1 MKKLLSVLVIVCSCL
16 GGVMAETAFDFDK
29 AWKEVR
35 AAERKALPR
44 TVTNLLSRISTAAIA
59 AKKWPDA
66 AQALMR
72 IEGVEESLR
81 DERAEEWL
89 PDYAARVD
97 AAPAEIQG
105 VL

>member
-1 MKKLLSVLVIVCSCL
+1 MKKLLSVLVITCSCL
-16 GGVMAETAFDFDK
+16 GGVVADTAFDFEK

-44 TVTNLLSRISTAAIA
+44 TVTNLLAQISTEAIA
-59 AKKWPDA
+59 AKRWPDA

-81 DERAEEWL
+81 DAL
-89 PDYAARVD
+89 LIVF
-97 AAPAEIQG
+97 
-105 VL
+105 L